1 MAHQEVDVRLGTA
14 AVPVGRLIVE
24 RDGRRQTSAFTYHET
39 WLSHPRGFD
48 LAPSLQRQAAP
59 FYGKKDGIFS
69 CLPGAIEDGAPDSW
83 GRKIIEK
90 TSGGDLGDLDYL
102 VGTDDFLRVGALRYF
117 DKPGDKG
124 APLAMP
130 PEGGN
135 TGVPR
140 LHRMEDVILAAR
152 AFEADPEGYV
162 SKRAALVGGDILRQA
177 VGSLG
182 GARPKV
188 NAIDEAGTLWI
199 IKLPKQSDTY
209 GMARAEVMALR
220 LARMVGIDAA
230 EAHVLNDA
238 PHFPMIR
245 VKRFDRTDNSAR
257 VPYISAQTFLGGDP
271 DRAGSYEEIAM
282 MMRAHAAQPQ
292 AQIHELYRRMAYGI
306 LIRNTDD
313 HLRNHGFLRTPA
325 GWRLSPAFDIN
336 PEHRPGGWLQTPI
349 SEIHGAECSILAA
362 LDAAPYFDLTEV
374 EVRTMIRT
382 MAEIITEG
390 WRPLGQQLGMTSVDF
405 SALGAVIENDDL
417 ALARDF

>member
-59 FYGKKDGIFS
+59 FYGKKDGILS

-117 DKPGDKG
+117 DKPGDTG
-124 APLAMP
+124 VPLAMP

-257 VPYISAQTFLGGDP
+257 VPYISAQTFLGSDP
-271 DRAGSYEEIAM
+271 DRAESYEEIAM

-325 GWRLSPAFDIN
+325 GWTLSPAFDIN

-374 EVRTMIRT
+374 EARTMIRT